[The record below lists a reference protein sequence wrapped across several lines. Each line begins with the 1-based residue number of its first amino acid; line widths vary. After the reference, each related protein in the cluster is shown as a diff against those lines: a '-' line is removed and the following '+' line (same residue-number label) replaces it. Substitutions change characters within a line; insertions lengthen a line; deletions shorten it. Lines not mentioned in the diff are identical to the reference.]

1 MKAFPAFGILFGS
14 PSRQHELRVF
24 LEKNSNLPG
33 PRGNLELA
41 HSFASSISAMHL
53 AEWQWEF
60 LLALAATSITKAPVN
75 SAKEF
80 LPFCATLALGALY
93 GNGLPRPRRRAALAA
108 LTAAAS
114 DGRWR
119 MREAAAMG
127 LQLVGERDI
136 AAMKDIVTLWLA
148 DGGWL
153 TLRAVAAGL
162 AHPPILEDA
171 EVARYAVET
180 AAALV
185 AALTRA
191 DAKTRR
197 EENFKILR
205 QGLGYSLSVFAAA
218 SPGEGFALLRKCAAV
233 SDPDLAWVVKEN
245 LKKKRISGAFP
256 KECAEVASIAGE
268 AAGR

>member
-1 MKAFPAFGILFGS
+1 MG
-14 PSRQHELRVF
+14 
-24 LEKNSNLPG
+24 
-33 PRGNLELA
+33 
-41 HSFASSISAMHL
+41 L
-53 AEWQWEF
+53 AEWQWDF
-60 LLALAATSITKAPVN
+60 LMALAATSITKAPVN

-108 LTAAAS
+108 LTAATS

-136 AAMKDIVTLWLA
+136 AAMQGIVALWLA
-148 DGGWL
+148 DGTWL

-162 AHPPILEDA
+162 AHPPILKDPD
-171 EVARYAVET
+171 VALYALET
-180 AAALV
+180 AATLV

-191 DAKTRR
+191 GAKDRK
-197 EENFKILR
+197 EEQFKILR
-205 QGLGYSLSVFAAA
+205 QGLGYSISVFAAA

-245 LKKKRISGAFP
+245 LKKKRIADAFP
-256 KECAEVASIAGE
+256 KECAEIA
-268 AAGR
+268 AISAGADAR

>member
-1 MKAFPAFGILFGS
+1 VKSFPAFGILFGS
-14 PSRQHELRVF
+14 RSRQQELRTF
-24 LEKNSNLPG
+24 LEKNSGLPG

-41 HSFASSISAMHL
+41 HSFAASVAAMAIS
-53 AEWQWEF
+53 EWQWEF
-60 LLALAATSITKAPVN
+60 LAQLAATSVSKAPVN

-108 LTAAAS
+108 LTAAAT
-114 DGRWR
+114 DARWR

-136 AAMKDIVTLWLA
+136 DAMKGIVASWLA
-148 DGGWL
+148 DSSWL

-162 AHPPILEDA
+162 AHPPILKDP
-171 EVARYAVET
+171 EVALYAVQT
-180 AAALV
+180 AATLV
-185 AALTRA
+185 AALSRA
-191 DAKTRR
+191 GAKDRR
-197 EENFKILR
+197 EEPFKILR

-233 SDPDLAWVVKEN
+233 SDPDLAWVVREN
-245 LKKKRISGAFP
+245 LKKKRISDAFSRECEQVAAIAAEAGA
-256 KECAEVASIAGE
+256 
-268 AAGR
+268 R

>member
-1 MKAFPAFGILFGS
+1 MKSFPAFGIIFGS
-14 PSRQHELRVF
+14 PSRQQELRTF
-24 LEKNSNLPG
+24 LEKNSGLPG

-41 HSFASSISAMHL
+41 HSFAASVAGMKI

-60 LLALAATSITKAPVN
+60 LMQLAATSITKAPVN

-93 GNGLPRPRRRAALAA
+93 GDGLPRPRRRAALAA
-108 LTAAAS
+108 LTAATS

-127 LQLVGERDI
+127 LQLIGERDI
-136 AAMKDIVTLWLA
+136 EAMKGIVAQWMA
-148 DGGWL
+148 ESSWL

-162 AHPPILEDA
+162 AHPPMLKDPD
-171 EVARYAVET
+171 VASYAVET

-191 DAKTRR
+191 SAKDRKD
-197 EENFKILR
+197 EPFKIFR

-218 SPGEGFALLRKCAAV
+218 SPGPGFTLLRKCAAV
-233 SDPDLAWVVKEN
+233 RDPDLAWVIREN
-245 LKKKRISGAFP
+245 LKKKRISEAFP
-256 KECAEVASIAGE
+256 GECGKVASIAAE